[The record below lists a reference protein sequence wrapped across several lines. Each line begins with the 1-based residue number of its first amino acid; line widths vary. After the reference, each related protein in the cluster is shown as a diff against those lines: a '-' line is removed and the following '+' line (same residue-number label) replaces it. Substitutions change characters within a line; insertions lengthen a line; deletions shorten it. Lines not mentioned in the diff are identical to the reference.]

1 MLTNQCNEKIILTCD
16 FVVATFLNINLKI
29 AGGSGI
35 TPMLQV
41 IDAIVKNPEDNT
53 QVTSLL
59 YLINDLLHRILKY
72 VIYA

>member
-1 MLTNQCNEKIILTCD
+1 VLAIPFFKY
-16 FVVATFLNINLKI
+16 LKI

-53 QVTSLL
+53 QVTNLL
-59 YLINDLLHRILKY
+59 LTYFSYEFSKY
-72 VIYA
+72 FLF

>member
-1 MLTNQCNEKIILTCD
+1 M
-16 FVVATFLNINLKI
+16 VATFLKINLKI

-72 VIYA
+72 VIYAYEFPYFLF

>member
-1 MLTNQCNEKIILTCD
+1 M
-16 FVVATFLNINLKI
+16 VATFLNINLKI

-59 YLINDLLHRILKY
+59 YLINDLLQRILKY